1 MEKISN
7 EVTQE
12 DFRKL
17 ENMNCH
23 TGKAHQVPR
32 DSG

>member
-7 EVTQE
+7 EITQE
-12 DFRKL
+12 DFREL
-17 ENMNCH
+17 CH